1 MQRSIQDKSI
11 LVATYEGKHNHGVFH
26 DLLKPSSSIPET
38 SIMINNLPITSM
50 PNDKD
55 TLNIDLALCNSDQT
69 DIRLCDDVKQ
79 QNHRGSKSKIE
90 EYVSPPFSC
99 VLVLFRLDSKK

>member
-38 SIMINNLPITSM
+38 SIMINNLPITNM

-69 DIRLCDDVKQ
+69 DIRLCDEMFVIGKLLIIIEVSGIEDD
-79 QNHRGSKSKIE
+79 GLSKS
-90 EYVSPPFSC
+90 
-99 VLVLFRLDSKK
+99 

>member
-1 MQRSIQDKSI
+1 
-11 LVATYEGKHNHGVFH
+11 
-26 DLLKPSSSIPET
+26 
-38 SIMINNLPITSM
+38 MINNLPITNM

-90 EYVSPPFSC
+90 EYVTP
-99 VLVLFRLDSKK
+99 LVKDPDFIMPLAEAVVHSLKSQTYKQVGLNLNLGLPEPHL

>member
-38 SIMINNLPITSM
+38 SIMINNLPITNM

-69 DIRLCDDVKQ
+69 DIRLCDEMLSNRTTVAAKAKLKDMQ
-79 QNHRGSKSKIE
+79 
-90 EYVSPPFSC
+90 
-99 VLVLFRLDSKK
+99 VL